1 MTLQRQIGFW
11 LGSLLV
17 CVLLLVLLRDVL
29 LPFVAALALAYL
41 LDPLADRLERI
52 GMSRLTATI
61 SILIVFLLIFVIGL
75 VLLAPLLGQ
84 QLAGLVARLPAD
96 AAKLQALVM
105 ERGAPWLERLGGA
118 KLAAD
123 AQSSLGNLV
132 GEATKWVGSVLQS
145 LWTGGT
151 AIVGVFSLL
160 VLTPVIAFYLLV
172 DWDRMVAAVDSWL
185 PLDHRDTIR
194 GLLHEMDVAIAGF
207 LRGQALVCL
216 LLGSF
221 YAIGLSMLGVNF
233 GALIGIISGFLSFI
247 PYVGSLTGL
256 VLSVG
261 VATVQ
266 FWPDWTW
273 PLATLGVFAAG
284 QFLEGNIFQPKFVGD
299 SIGVHPVWLMFALLA
314 FGTLFGFVGLLL
326 AVPLAAVIGV
336 LCRFALRQYLASN
349 IYHGGDAAKIAQAK
363 AKDIKAKDIKAK
375 DVKARIGT
383 EA

>member
-1 MTLQRQIGFW
+1 VLF
-11 LGSLLV
+11 LV
-17 CVLLLVLLRDVL
+17 VLRDVL
-29 LPFVAALALAYL
+29 LPFIAALALAYL
-41 LDPLADRLERI
+41 LDPLADRLERL
-52 GMSRLTATI
+52 GMSRLAATI
-61 SILIVFLLIFVIGL
+61 LILVVFLLLFVIAL
-75 VLLAPLLGQ
+75 VLLVPLLGQ
-84 QLAGLVARLPAD
+84 QLAGLVARLPGD
-96 AAKLQALVM
+96 AAKLQALVL
-105 ERGAPWLERLGGA
+105 ERGGPWLERLGGTQ
-118 KLAAD
+118 LTED
-123 AQSSLGNLV
+123 ARNSLGNLV

-151 AIVGVFSLL
+151 AIIGVFSLL

-172 DWDRMVAAVDSWL
+172 DWDRMVATVDSWL
-185 PLDHRDTIR
+185 PLDHRETIR
-194 GLLHEMDVAIAGF
+194 GLLREMDGSIAGF

-216 LLGSF
+216 LLGLF

-261 VATVQ
+261 VAIVQ

-273 PLATLGVFAAG
+273 SLATLAVFAAG
-284 QFLEGNIFQPKFVGD
+284 QFLEGNILQPKLVGN

-314 FGTLFGFVGLLL
+314 FGSLFGFVGLLL

-349 IYHGGDAAKIAQAK
+349 IYHGGSAAKAAE
-363 AKDIKAKDIKAK
+363 
-375 DVKARIGT
+375 ARARAEI
-383 EA
+383 ER

>member
-1 MTLQRQIGFW
+1 MSLQRQIGFW

-17 CVLLLVLLRDVL
+17 FVLLLVLLRDVL
-29 LPFVAALALAYL
+29 LPFIAALALAYL
-41 LDPLADRLERI
+41 LDPLADRLERV
-52 GMSRLTATI
+52 GMNRLTATI
-61 SILIVFLLIFVIGL
+61 VILVIFLFLFVLGL
-75 VLLAPLLGQ
+75 VLLMPLLGQ
-84 QLAGLVARLPAD
+84 QLAGLVARLPED
-96 AAKLQALVM
+96 AAKLQSLVL
-105 ERGAPWLERLGGA
+105 ERGAPWLERFGGGELA
-118 KLAAD
+118 KQ
-123 AQSSLGNLV
+123 AQSSLGDLV
-132 GEATKWVGSVLQS
+132 GQATKWVGGLLQS

-172 DWDRMVAAVDSWL
+172 DWDRMIATVDNWL
-185 PLDHRDTIR
+185 PRDHRDTIR
-194 GLLHEMDVAIAGF
+194 GLAHEMDIAIAGF

-216 LLGSF
+216 LLGTF
-221 YAIGLSMLGVNF
+221 YAIGLSLIGVNF

-273 PLATLGVFAAG
+273 PLATLGVFFAG

-314 FGTLFGFVGLLL
+314 FGSLFGFVGLLL

-336 LCRFALRQYLASN
+336 LSRFLLRQYLASRL
-349 IYHGGDAAKIAQAK
+349 YHGNEIATEAK
-363 AKDIKAKDIKAK
+363 ARA
-375 DVKARIGT
+375 KARRGSDV
-383 EA
+383 

>member
-11 LGSLLV
+11 LLSLAV
-17 CVLLLVLLRDVL
+17 LVLFLVVFRDVL
-29 LPFVAALALAYL
+29 LPFIAALALAYL

-52 GMSRLTATI
+52 GMGRLAATI
-61 SILIVFLLIFVIGL
+61 VILVVFLIIFVLAL
-75 VLLAPLLGQ
+75 VLLVPLLGQ

-96 AAKLQALVM
+96 AQRLQTLVL
-105 ERGAPWLERLGGA
+105 EQGGPWLERLGGT
-118 KLAAD
+118 KLTEE

-151 AIVGVFSLL
+151 AIIGVFSLL

-172 DWDRMVAAVDSWL
+172 DWDRMCATVDSWL

-216 LLGSF
+216 LLGIF
-221 YAIGLSMLGVNF
+221 YAVGLSLLGVNF
-233 GALIGIISGFLSFI
+233 GALIGIISGFISFI

-261 VATVQ
+261 VAIVQ

-273 PLATLGVFAAG
+273 PLATLAVFVAG

-314 FGTLFGFVGLLL
+314 FGSLFGFVGLLL
-326 AVPLAAVIGV
+326 AVPLAAIIGV

-349 IYHGGDAAKIAQAK
+349 IYHGGDATK
-363 AKDIKAKDIKAK
+363 AAA
-375 DVKARIGT
+375 VQARIET
-383 EA
+383 DA

>member
-11 LGSLLV
+11 LISLVVL
-17 CVLLLVLLRDVL
+17 VLLLVLLRDVL
-29 LPFVAALALAYL
+29 LPFIAALALAYL
-41 LDPLADRLERI
+41 LDPLADRLERL
-52 GMSRLTATI
+52 GLGRLAATI
-61 SILIVFLLIFVIGL
+61 VILVVFILIFVLAL

-84 QLAGLVARLPAD
+84 QLTGLVARLPED
-96 AAKLQALVM
+96 ATKLQALIL
-105 ERGAPWLERLGGA
+105 ERGAPLLERLGGA
-118 KLAAD
+118 KLAED

-132 GEATKWVGSVLQS
+132 GEATKWMGSVLQS
-145 LWTGGT
+145 LWSGGT
-151 AIVGVFSLL
+151 AIIGVFSLL

-172 DWDRMVAAVDSWL
+172 DWDRMCATVDSWL

-194 GLLHEMDVAIAGF
+194 GLLREMDRAIAGF

-216 LLGSF
+216 LLGTF
-221 YAIGLSMLGVNF
+221 YAIGLSLLGVNF

-266 FWPDWTW
+266 FWPDWTM
-273 PLATLGVFAAG
+273 PLATLAVFAAG

-349 IYHGGDAAKIAQAK
+349 IYHGGDAAKAAETHERLK
-363 AKDIKAKDIKAK
+363 A
-375 DVKARIGT
+375 DV
-383 EA
+383 

>member
-11 LGSLLV
+11 VGSLLV
-17 CVLLLVLLRDVL
+17 FILFLVVLRDVL
-29 LPFVAALALAYL
+29 LPFIAALALAYL
-41 LDPLADRLERI
+41 LDPLADRLERM
-52 GMSRLTATI
+52 GMNRLAATI
-61 SILIVFLLIFVIGL
+61 VILVVFLLIFVLAL

-84 QLAGLVARLPAD
+84 QLAGLVARLPGD
-96 AAKLQALVM
+96 AAKLQALVL
-105 ERGAPWLERLGGA
+105 EKGTPWLERFGA
-118 KLAAD
+118 SELTKD

-132 GEATKWVGSVLQS
+132 GDGMKWVGGLLQS
-145 LWTGGT
+145 LWSGGT

-172 DWDRMVAAVDSWL
+172 DWDRMVATVDSWL
-185 PLDHRDTIR
+185 PRDHRDTIR
-194 GLLHEMDVAIAGF
+194 GLLHEMDMAIAGF
-207 LRGQALVCL
+207 LRGQALVCV
-216 LLGSF
+216 LLGGF
-221 YAIGLSMLGVNF
+221 YAIGLSVIGVNF

-261 VATVQ
+261 VAIVQ

-273 PLATLGVFAAG
+273 PLATLGVFLAG

-314 FGTLFGFVGLLL
+314 FGSLFGFVGLLL
-326 AVPLAAVIGV
+326 AVPLSAVIGV

-349 IYHGGDAAKIAQAK
+349 LYRGIHPQPTKVDVTI
-363 AKDIKAKDIKAK
+363 DIE
-375 DVKARIGT
+375 R
-383 EA
+383 

>member
-11 LGSLLV
+11 LGSLIV
-17 CVLLLVLLRDVL
+17 FVLFLVLLRDIL
-29 LPFVAALALAYL
+29 LPFIAALALAYL
-41 LDPLADRLERI
+41 LDPLADRLERV
-52 GMSRLTATI
+52 GLSRLAATI
-61 SILIVFLLIFVIGL
+61 VILVVAILIFAL
-75 VLLAPLLGQ
+75 VLILLVPLLGQ
-84 QLAGLVARLPAD
+84 QLAGLVARLPED
-96 AAKLQALVM
+96 AAKLQTLVL
-105 ERGAPWLERLGGA
+105 EKGAPWLERFGGGDLA
-118 KLAAD
+118 KQ
-123 AQSSLGNLV
+123 AQSSLGDLV
-132 GEATKWVGSVLQS
+132 GQATKWVGGLLQS

-172 DWDRMVAAVDSWL
+172 DWDRMVATVDTWL
-185 PLDHRDTIR
+185 PRDHRETIR
-194 GLLHEMDVAIAGF
+194 GLVREMDTAIAGF

-216 LLGSF
+216 LLGTF
-221 YAIGLSMLGVNF
+221 YAIGLSVVGVNF

-261 VATVQ
+261 VAIVQ

-273 PLATLGVFAAG
+273 PLAALGVFLVG

-349 IYHGGDAAKIAQAK
+349 LYRGIEPPRPKGIEVKI
-363 AKDIKAKDIKAK
+363 DLE
-375 DVKARIGT
+375 R
-383 EA
+383 